1 MPPVDPLRYR
11 FRVEC
16 PQHEAFRLWTAKA
29 GTWWPMATHSVSG
42 HREAA
47 VVFEPRAGGRIYEL
61 SPDGLEFPW
70 GHVVIW
76 DPPDRLVCQW
86 LVGETATDLEVR
98 FVPEPDGATVVEIEH
113 GGWERF
119 GEAGADRRDVNERG
133 WAGVIP
139 GFEQAC
145 KASTAGS

>member
-1 MPPVDPLRYR
+1 MPPIDPLRYR

-16 PQHEAFRLWTAKA
+16 PPQEAFWLWTARA

-47 VVFEPRAGGRIYEL
+47 LVFEPRAGGRIYEQ

-70 GHVVIW
+70 GHVVAW
-76 DPPDRLVCQW
+76 EPPDRLVCQW

-113 GGWERF
+113 RGWERF
-119 GEAGADRRDVNERG
+119 GEAGTDRRGVNERG
-133 WAGVIP
+133 WSGVIP
-139 GFEQAC
+139 RFERAC
-145 KASTAGS
+145 KAGTARS